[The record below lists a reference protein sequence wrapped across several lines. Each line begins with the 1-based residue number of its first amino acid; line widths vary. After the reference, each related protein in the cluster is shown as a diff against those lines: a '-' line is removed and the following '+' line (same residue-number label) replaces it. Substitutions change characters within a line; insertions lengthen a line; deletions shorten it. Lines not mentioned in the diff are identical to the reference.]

1 MRPTQLR
8 SHLRRVLG
16 TSGGGGHSLGAFLFE
31 GPIRESVHRL
41 KYRGQRA
48 AAQLGQLMA
57 ENTDGRV
64 ASVGVAVP
72 VPLHSS
78 RLRPRR
84 YNQSLLLAR
93 ELGKTLG
100 LPVKDGLLPKVRN
113 SPPQVEERS
122 QGDRQSNVL
131 GSFEC

>member
-1 MRPTQLR
+1 MCLERPLAVDTFWAPG
-8 SHLRRVLG
+8 V
-16 TSGGGGHSLGAFLFE
+16 FE
-31 GPIRESVHRL
+31 GPIREAVHRL

-48 AAQLGQLMA
+48 VAQLGQLMA
-57 ENTDGRV
+57 ESTASSV
-64 ASVGVAVP
+64 APVDVAAP

-78 RLRPRR
+78 RLRRRR

-100 LPVKDGLLPKVRN
+100 LAVGDVLLPKVRN

-122 QGDRQSNVL
+122 REDRQSNVL